1 MNWYCVEH
9 LKYIFKVYL
18 FSGPRSPLSDYHKVI
33 ASNQYA
39 LPILAYATWPQ
50 AWPLSELA
58 HITQCPN
65 KRFFPSNLSFSV
77 RLDGQRQ
84 CKDKAFIPHGLQNGR
99 RVIKVNYSN
108 WIEKQGR

>member
-39 LPILAYATWPQ
+39 LPILAYAMWPQ
-50 AWPLSELA
+50 AWPLSELQQLDRETRKIIKESGGIA
-58 HITQCPN
+58 IH
-65 KRFFPSNLSFSV
+65 RLLLSFFTFPQHLEV
-77 RLDGQRQ
+77 E
-84 CKDKAFIPHGLQNGR
+84 A
-99 RVIKVNYSN
+99 
-108 WIEKQGR
+108 